1 MESEKTARI
10 AKREEN
16 INVKKLGKAPS
27 TPAGEEKAGE
37 KVGAGSGRPRLGF
50 PKPGSQS
57 DEGGKTSIRSATGP
71 GGDKNKGTS
80 NYEMTPLCCL
90 SVCHCKR
97 RAVQEAWSSQHSHY
111 EVD

>member
-57 DEGGKTSIRSATGP
+57 EEGGKTSIRSATAGS
-71 GGDKNKGTS
+71 GGDKNKGGS
-80 NYEMTPLCCL
+80 KHDGNFL
-90 SVCHCKR
+90 SHV
-97 RAVQEAWSSQHSHY
+97 SY
-111 EVD
+111 